1 MDKTAARHLAA
12 IEAGKVTKS
21 NVIGIRKIL
30 NHVARL
36 RNGYSGNRS
45 NAAPADADAL
55 CAAIWR
61 KRPRVAGELHD
72 SGLKVLQSPRYK
84 KRLASV
90 ADIIADLSHF
100 ELVAFPHYDSGYF
113 YTAPI
118 YRAVARDGRG
128 FNFRNLPWQAVA
140 YSSGDDLTSG
150 PVILPESCAN
160 LESGK

>member
-1 MDKTAARHLAA
+1 MSCKDKTAARHLAA
-12 IEAGKVTKS
+12 IESGEVTKS

-45 NAAPADADAL
+45 NATRADADSL
-55 CAAIWR
+55 CAAIH
-61 KRPRVAGELHD
+61 KHRPRVAGELVET
-72 SGLKVLQSPRYK
+72 GRKLLLSPRYR

-90 ADIIADLSHF
+90 ADIIAELDHF
-100 ELVAFPHYDSGYF
+100 ELIAFPHYDSGYF

-118 YRAVARDGRG
+118 YRAVSRDGRG

-140 YSSGDDLTSG
+140 YSRDDLTSG
-150 PVILPESCAN
+150 PVILPESI
-160 LESGK
+160 